1 MFKGQFIYSV
11 DAKGRISIPAKL
23 RKHVS
28 PESNDTFIM
37 TQGTDKFIDVYPLDQ
52 WNLLEAKLLKLNL
65 FNPEHARFS
74 RMLLQNAFDD
84 TLDSQSRI
92 LIPQNLL
99 THASI
104 TKDVLI
110 LGVSTKIE
118 LWNPS
123 VYENYLNSSEET
135 FEQIAARVITS

>member
-1 MFKGQFIYSV
+1 MFKGQYLYSV

-28 PESNDTFIM
+28 PESNDTFVM
-37 TQGTDKFIDVYPLDQ
+37 TQGTDKCIDVYPLDQ
-52 WNLLEAKLLKLNL
+52 WNLLEAKLFKLNL
-65 FNPEHARFS
+65 FDPEHARFS
-74 RMLLQNAFDD
+74 RMLLQHVFED

-99 THASI
+99 THAGI

-135 FEQIAARVITS
+135 FEQIAAKVITS

>member
-1 MFKGQFIYSV
+1 VFKGQYSYSV

-28 PESNDTFIM
+28 PECNDTFIM
-37 TQGTDKFIDVYPLDQ
+37 TQGTGKYIDIYPLDQ
-52 WNLLEAKLLKLNL
+52 WNLLEEKLLNLNL

-99 THASI
+99 AHAGI
-104 TKDVLI
+104 TKEVLI

-135 FEQIAARVITS
+135 FEQIAAKVIAS

>member
-1 MFKGQFIYSV
+1 MFKGQYIYSV

-28 PESNDTFIM
+28 PESNDTFVM
-37 TQGTDKFIDVYPLDQ
+37 TQGTDKCIDVYPLDQ
-52 WNLLEAKLLKLNL
+52 WNLLEAKLFKLNL
-65 FNPEHARFS
+65 FDPEQARFS
-74 RMLLQNAFDD
+74 RMLLQHAFED

-99 THASI
+99 THAGI

>member
-1 MFKGQFIYSV
+1 
-11 DAKGRISIPAKL
+11 
-23 RKHVS
+23 
-28 PESNDTFIM
+28 
-37 TQGTDKFIDVYPLDQ
+37 
-52 WNLLEAKLLKLNL
+52 
-65 FNPEHARFS
+65 
-74 RMLLQNAFDD
+74 MLLQHAFED

-99 THASI
+99 THAGI

>member
-1 MFKGQFIYSV
+1 VFKGQYIYSV
-11 DAKGRISIPAKL
+11 DVKGRVSIPAKL
-23 RKHVS
+23 RKHVT

-37 TQGTDKFIDVYPLDQ
+37 TRGTDKCIDVYPLDQ
-52 WNLLEAKLLKLNL
+52 WNLLESKISKLNL

-74 RMLLQNAFDD
+74 RMFLQNAFDD

-99 THASI
+99 VHAGI

-123 VYENYLNSSEET
+123 VYENYLNSYEES

>member
-1 MFKGQFIYSV
+1 MFKGQYIYSV

-37 TQGTDKFIDVYPLDQ
+37 TQGTEKCIDVYPLDQ
-52 WNLLEAKLLKLNL
+52 WNVLESKIHQLNL
-65 FNPEHARFS
+65 FNPDHARFS
-74 RMLLQNAFDD
+74 RILLQNAFDD

-99 THASI
+99 AYAGI

-110 LGVSTKIE
+110 LGVSTKME

-123 VYENYLNSSEET
+123 FYEIYLNSSEES
-135 FEQIAARVITS
+135 FEQIAAKVITT

>member
-1 MFKGQFIYSV
+1 VFKGQYIYSV
-11 DAKGRISIPAKL
+11 DSKGRISIPAKL

-37 TQGTDKFIDVYPLDQ
+37 TQGTEKCIDIYPLDQ
-52 WNLLEAKLLKLNL
+52 WNVLESKLHQLNL
-65 FNPEHARFS
+65 FNPDHARFS
-74 RMLLQNAFDD
+74 RILLQNAFDD

-99 THASI
+99 TYAGI

-110 LGVSTKIE
+110 LGVSTKME

-123 VYENYLNSSEET
+123 VYENYLNSSEES
-135 FEQIAARVITS
+135 FEQIAARVITT

>member
-1 MFKGQFIYSV
+1 VFKGQFLYSV
-11 DAKGRISIPAKL
+11 DAKGRVSIPLKL

-37 TQGTDKFIDVYPLDQ
+37 AKGTDKCIDVYPLDQ
-52 WNLLEAKLLKLNL
+52 WNILEDKILKLNQ
-65 FNPEHARFS
+65 FNPDHARFS
-74 RMLLQNAFDD
+74 RMFLQNVFDD
-84 TLDSQSRI
+84 TLDAQSRI

-99 THASI
+99 NYAGI
-104 TKDVLI
+104 TKEVLI

-123 VYENYLNSSEET
+123 VYENYLSSSEET
-135 FEQIAARVITS
+135 FVQIAARVITS

>member
-1 MFKGQFIYSV
+1 VFKGQFLYSV
-11 DAKGRISIPAKL
+11 DAKGRISIPARL

-37 TQGTDKFIDVYPLDQ
+37 TQGTDKCIDIYPLDQ

-65 FNPEHARFS
+65 FQPDDSRFT
-74 RMLLQNAFDD
+74 RMFLQNAFDD
-84 TLDSQSRI
+84 TLDSQARI

-99 THASI
+99 IHAGI
-104 TKDVLI
+104 TKEVLI
-110 LGVSTKIE
+110 LGVTTKIE

-123 VYENYLNSSEET
+123 VYENYLNSSELT
-135 FEQIAARVITS
+135 FEQLAAKVITA